1 MVDAGTGTV
10 AQRAGAVL
18 LLLVAGILSLPVAAA
33 FLDGEG
39 AENWIIPAQLGG
51 MVLIG
56 AVVGALLPGLAGAGT
71 SSGRA
76 ARIGAALRS
85 SVSRCSGCCSTG
97 SREPDARRH
106 GHPVT
111 RVTGFLTKCQVVG

>member
-10 AQRAGAVL
+10 AQRAVAVL

-56 AVVGALLPGLAGAGT
+56 AVVGALLPGLAGAGS

-76 ARIGAALRS
+76 ARIGAALG
-85 SVSRCSGCCSTG
+85 VAFAIVGV
-97 SREPDARRH
+97 A
-106 GHPVT
+106 VFWLLLN
-111 RVTGFLTKCQVVG
+111 GFEGA